1 MVLYI
6 IIIFIWEVAMS
17 MSFLN
22 KGDKIG
28 IISCS
33 NGLSIKNKNT
43 IDELKLNLK
52 SLDIEMVEGD
62 TLYAKE
68 YNLFSGTGEEKAR
81 ALEKLFLDKDIKMIF
96 DISGGD
102 LANEVLDFLDF
113 NLIKENPKPFFGYSD
128 LTVLLNAIYSQCH
141 ITTYNYQLRN
151 LIGKF
156 KEEQMQNFKASFIEG
171 KEDIFNLDYKWI
183 NGSHLEGIVVGGN
196 IRCLLKL
203 AGTKYMPDF
212 KDKILFLESFSG
224 NSAKM
229 VTYITQYKNLGV
241 FNEVKGIILGEFTEM
256 ERENLKPDIVEILKR
271 VIGEI
276 NIPILKTRNL
286 GHGAD
291 AKCIP
296 IGKYLIF
303 K

>member
-1 MVLYI
+1 
-6 IIIFIWEVAMS
+6 MS

-33 NGLSIKNKNT
+33 NGLSIKNKNI

-128 LTVLLNAIYSQCH
+128 LTVLLNAIYSQCD

-183 NGSHLEGIVVGGN
+183 NGSYLEGIVVGGN

-203 AGTKYMPDF
+203 AGTKYMPNF

-276 NIPILKTRNL
+276 NIPILKTRDL

>member
-1 MVLYI
+1 
-6 IIIFIWEVAMS
+6 MS

-28 IISCS
+28 VISCS
-33 NGLSIKNKNT
+33 NGLSIKNKN
-43 IDELKLNLK
+43 IIEELKLNLK
-52 SLDIEMVEGD
+52 SLDIDMVEGD

-128 LTVLLNAIYSQCH
+128 LTVLLNAIYSQCD

-224 NSAKM
+224 NSAKV

-276 NIPILKTRNL
+276 NIPILKTRDL

>member
-1 MVLYI
+1 
-6 IIIFIWEVAMS
+6 MS

-28 IISCS
+28 VISCS
-33 NGLSIKNKNT
+33 NGLSIKNKN
-43 IDELKLNLK
+43 IIEELKLNLK

-128 LTVLLNAIYSQCH
+128 LTVLLNAIYSQCD

-183 NGSHLEGIVVGGN
+183 NGSYLEGIVVGGN

-203 AGTKYMPDF
+203 GGTKYMSNF

-276 NIPILKTRNL
+276 NIPILKTSDL

>member
-1 MVLYI
+1 
-6 IIIFIWEVAMS
+6 MS

-28 IISCS
+28 VISCS
-33 NGLSIKNKNT
+33 NGLSIKNKN
-43 IDELKLNLK
+43 IIEELKLNLK

-102 LANEVLDFLDF
+102 VANEVLDFLDF
-113 NLIKENPKPFFGYSD
+113 KLVKENPKPFFGYSD
-128 LTVLLNAIYSQCH
+128 LTVLLNAIYSQCD

-151 LIGKF
+151 LVGKF

-256 ERENLKPDIVEILKR
+256 EREDLKPDIVEILKR

-276 NIPILKTRNL
+276 NIPILKTSDL

>member
-1 MVLYI
+1 
-6 IIIFIWEVAMS
+6 MS

-28 IISCS
+28 VISCS
-33 NGLSIKNKNT
+33 NGLNIKHKNI

-52 SLDIEMVEGD
+52 SLDIDMVEGD

-128 LTVLLNAIYSQCH
+128 LTVLLNAIYSQCD

-183 NGSHLEGIVVGGN
+183 NGSYLEGIVVGGN

-203 AGTKYMPDF
+203 AGTKYMPNF
-212 KDKILFLESFSG
+212 KYKILFLESFSG

-276 NIPILKTRNL
+276 NIPILKTRDL

>member
-1 MVLYI
+1 
-6 IIIFIWEVAMS
+6 MS

-22 KGDKIG
+22 KGNKIG

-33 NGLSIKNKNT
+33 NGLSIKNKKL

-52 SLDIEMVEGD
+52 SLDIDMVKGD

-171 KEDIFNLDYKWI
+171 KEDIFNLDYEWI

-276 NIPILKTRNL
+276 NIPILKTRDL

>member
-1 MVLYI
+1 
-6 IIIFIWEVAMS
+6 MS

-28 IISCS
+28 VISCS
-33 NGLSIKNKNT
+33 NGLSIKNKNI

-81 ALEKLFLDKDIKMIF
+81 ALEELFLDKDIKMIF

-128 LTVLLNAIYSQCH
+128 LTVLLNAIYSQCD

-171 KEDIFNLDYKWI
+171 KENIFNLDYKWI

-241 FNEVKGIILGEFTEM
+241 FNQVKGIILGEFTEM

-276 NIPILKTRNL
+276 NIPILKTSDL

>member
-1 MVLYI
+1 
-6 IIIFIWEVAMS
+6 MS

-28 IISCS
+28 VISCS
-33 NGLSIKNKNT
+33 NGLNIKNKNI

-52 SLDIEMVEGD
+52 SLDIDMVEGD

-128 LTVLLNAIYSQCH
+128 LTVLLNAIYSQCD

-151 LIGKF
+151 LISKF

-256 ERENLKPDIVEILKR
+256 EREDLKPDIVEILKR

-276 NIPILKTRNL
+276 NIPILKTRDL

>member
-1 MVLYI
+1 
-6 IIIFIWEVAMS
+6 MS

-22 KGDKIG
+22 KGNKIG

-33 NGLSIKNKNT
+33 NGLSIKNKNI

-52 SLDIEMVEGD
+52 SLYIDMVEGD

-151 LIGKF
+151 LIGRF

-203 AGTKYMPDF
+203 AGAKYMPNF

-256 ERENLKPDIVEILKR
+256 EREDLKPDIVEILKR

-276 NIPILKTRNL
+276 NIPILKTSDL

>member
-1 MVLYI
+1 
-6 IIIFIWEVAMS
+6 MS

-22 KGDKIG
+22 KGNKIG

-33 NGLSIKNKNT
+33 NGLSIKNKNI

-52 SLDIEMVEGD
+52 SLDIDMVEGD

-183 NGSHLEGIVVGGN
+183 NGSHLEGRVVGGN

-256 ERENLKPDIVEILKR
+256 EREDLKPDIVEILKR

-276 NIPILKTRNL
+276 NIPILKTRDL

-296 IGKYLIF
+296 IGKYLIL

>member
-1 MVLYI
+1 
-6 IIIFIWEVAMS
+6 MS

-28 IISCS
+28 VISCS
-33 NGLSIKNKNT
+33 NGLSIKNKN
-43 IDELKLNLK
+43 IIEELKLNLK

-96 DISGGD
+96 D
-102 LANEVLDFLDF
+102 
-113 NLIKENPKPFFGYSD
+113 YSD

-171 KEDIFNLDYKWI
+171 KEDIFNLDYEWI
-183 NGSHLEGIVVGGN
+183 NGSHLEGVVVGGN

-276 NIPILKTRNL
+276 NIPILKTRDL

>member
-1 MVLYI
+1 
-6 IIIFIWEVAMS
+6 MS

-33 NGLSIKNKNT
+33 NGLSIKNKNL

-113 NLIKENPKPFFGYSD
+113 NLIKENSKPFFGYSD

-171 KEDIFNLDYKWI
+171 KEDIFNLDYEWI

-276 NIPILKTRNL
+276 NIPILKTRDL

>member
-1 MVLYI
+1 
-6 IIIFIWEVAMS
+6 MS
-17 MSFLN
+17 ISFLN

-33 NGLSIKNKNT
+33 NGLSIKNKN
-43 IDELKLNLK
+43 IIKELKLNFK

-128 LTVLLNAIYSQCH
+128 LTVLLNAIYSQCD

-151 LIGKF
+151 LIGRF

-203 AGTKYMPDF
+203 AGTKYMPNF

-256 ERENLKPDIVEILKR
+256 EREDLKPDIVEILKR

-276 NIPILKTRNL
+276 NIPILKTSDL

>member
-1 MVLYI
+1 
-6 IIIFIWEVAMS
+6 MS

-33 NGLSIKNKNT
+33 NGLSIKNKIL

-151 LIGKF
+151 LISKF

-171 KEDIFNLDYKWI
+171 KEDIFNLDYEWI

-276 NIPILKTRNL
+276 NIPILKTRDL

>member
-1 MVLYI
+1 
-6 IIIFIWEVAMS
+6 MS

-33 NGLSIKNKNT
+33 NGLSIKNKNI

-52 SLDIEMVEGD
+52 SLDIDMVEGD

-128 LTVLLNAIYSQCH
+128 LTVLLNAIYSQCD

-151 LIGKF
+151 LVGKF

-171 KEDIFNLDYKWI
+171 KENIFNLDYKWI

-256 ERENLKPDIVEILKR
+256 EREDLKPDIVEILKR

-276 NIPILKTRNL
+276 NIPILKTRDL

>member
-1 MVLYI
+1 
-6 IIIFIWEVAMS
+6 MS
-17 MSFLN
+17 MSFFN

-33 NGLSIKNKNT
+33 NGLSIKNKSL

-171 KEDIFNLDYKWI
+171 KEDIFNLDYEWI
-183 NGSHLEGIVVGGN
+183 NGSHLEGVVVGGN

-241 FNEVKGIILGEFTEM
+241 FNDVKGIILGEFTEM
-256 ERENLKPDIVEILKR
+256 ERENLKPDIVEILRR

-276 NIPILKTRNL
+276 NIPILKTRDL

>member
-1 MVLYI
+1 
-6 IIIFIWEVAMS
+6 MS

-22 KGDKIG
+22 KGNKIG

-33 NGLSIKNKNT
+33 NGLSIKNKNI

-128 LTVLLNAIYSQCH
+128 LTVLLNAIYSQCDL
-141 ITTYNYQLRN
+141 TTYNYQLRN
-151 LIGKF
+151 LIGRF
-156 KEEQMQNFKASFIEG
+156 KEEQMQNFKDSFIEG

-203 AGTKYMPDF
+203 AGTKYMPNF

-276 NIPILKTRNL
+276 NIPILKTREL

>member
-1 MVLYI
+1 
-6 IIIFIWEVAMS
+6 MS
-17 MSFLN
+17 ISFLN

-33 NGLSIKNKNT
+33 NGLSIKNKKI

-52 SLDIEMVEGD
+52 NLDIEMVEGD

-81 ALEKLFLDKDIKMIF
+81 ALEKLLLDKDIKMIF

-171 KEDIFNLDYKWI
+171 KEDIFNLDYEWI

-256 ERENLKPDIVEILKR
+256 ERENLKPDILEILKR

-276 NIPILKTRNL
+276 NIPILKTSDL

>member
-1 MVLYI
+1 
-6 IIIFIWEVAMS
+6 MS

-22 KGDKIG
+22 KGNKIG

-33 NGLSIKNKNT
+33 NGLSIKNKNI

-128 LTVLLNAIYSQCH
+128 LTVLLNAIYSQCDL
-141 ITTYNYQLRN
+141 TTYNYQLRN
-151 LIGKF
+151 LVGKF

-171 KEDIFNLDYKWI
+171 KEDIFNLDYEWI

-276 NIPILKTRNL
+276 NIPILKTRDL

>member
-1 MVLYI
+1 
-6 IIIFIWEVAMS
+6 

-22 KGDKIG
+22 KGNKIG

-33 NGLSIKNKNT
+33 NGLSIKNKN
-43 IDELKLNLK
+43 IIEELKLNLK

-68 YNLFSGTGEEKAR
+68 YNLFSETGEEKAR

-113 NLIKENPKPFFGYSD
+113 NLIKENPKHFFGYSD
-128 LTVLLNAIYSQCH
+128 LTVLLNAIYSQCD

-151 LIGKF
+151 LVGKF

-171 KEDIFNLDYKWI
+171 KENIFNLDYKWI

-276 NIPILKTRNL
+276 NIPILKTRDL

>member
-1 MVLYI
+1 
-6 IIIFIWEVAMS
+6 MS

-22 KGDKIG
+22 KGNKIG

-33 NGLSIKNKNT
+33 NGLSIKNKNI

-52 SLDIEMVEGD
+52 SLDIDMVEGD

-128 LTVLLNAIYSQCH
+128 LTVLLNAIYSQCD

-183 NGSHLEGIVVGGN
+183 NGSYLEGIVVGGN

-256 ERENLKPDIVEILKR
+256 EREDLKPDIVEILKR

-276 NIPILKTRNL
+276 NIPILKTRDL

>member
-1 MVLYI
+1 
-6 IIIFIWEVAMS
+6 MS

-22 KGDKIG
+22 KGNKIG
-28 IISCS
+28 VISCS
-33 NGLSIKNKNT
+33 NGLSIKNKN
-43 IDELKLNLK
+43 IIEELKLNLK
-52 SLDIEMVEGD
+52 SLDIDMVEGD

-102 LANEVLDFLDF
+102 LANEVLEFLDF

-128 LTVLLNAIYSQCH
+128 LTVLLNAIYSQCDL
-141 ITTYNYQLRN
+141 TTYNYQLRN

-171 KEDIFNLDYKWI
+171 KEDIFNLDYEWI

-203 AGTKYMPDF
+203 AGIKYMPNF

-276 NIPILKTRNL
+276 NIPILKTRDL

>member
-1 MVLYI
+1 
-6 IIIFIWEVAMS
+6 MS

-28 IISCS
+28 VISCS
-33 NGLSIKNKNT
+33 NGLSIKNKN
-43 IDELKLNLK
+43 IIEELKLNLK

-128 LTVLLNAIYSQCH
+128 LTVLLNAIYSQCD

-151 LIGKF
+151 LVGKF

-171 KEDIFNLDYKWI
+171 KENIFNLDYKWI

-276 NIPILKTRNL
+276 NIPILKTRDL

>member
-1 MVLYI
+1 
-6 IIIFIWEVAMS
+6 
-17 MSFLN
+17 
-22 KGDKIG
+22 
-28 IISCS
+28 
-33 NGLSIKNKNT
+33 
-43 IDELKLNLK
+43 
-52 SLDIEMVEGD
+52 
-62 TLYAKE
+62 
-68 YNLFSGTGEEKAR
+68 
-81 ALEKLFLDKDIKMIF
+81 
-96 DISGGD
+96 
-102 LANEVLDFLDF
+102 
-113 NLIKENPKPFFGYSD
+113 
-128 LTVLLNAIYSQCH
+128 
-141 ITTYNYQLRN
+141 
-151 LIGKF
+151 
-156 KEEQMQNFKASFIEG
+156 
-171 KEDIFNLDYKWI
+171 
-183 NGSHLEGIVVGGN
+183 VVGGN

-276 NIPILKTRNL
+276 NIPILKTRDL

>member
-1 MVLYI
+1 
-6 IIIFIWEVAMS
+6 MS
-17 MSFLN
+17 MSFFN

-33 NGLSIKNKNT
+33 NGLSIKNKKL

-156 KEEQMQNFKASFIEG
+156 KEEQMQNFKVSFIEG
-171 KEDIFNLDYKWI
+171 KEDIFNLDYEWI
-183 NGSHLEGIVVGGN
+183 NGSHLEGVVVGGN

-276 NIPILKTRNL
+276 NIPILKTRDL

>member
-1 MVLYI
+1 
-6 IIIFIWEVAMS
+6 
-17 MSFLN
+17 
-22 KGDKIG
+22 
-28 IISCS
+28 
-33 NGLSIKNKNT
+33 
-43 IDELKLNLK
+43 
-52 SLDIEMVEGD
+52 MVEED

-276 NIPILKTRNL
+276 NIPILKTRDL

-296 IGKYLIF
+296 IGKYLIL

>member
-1 MVLYI
+1 
-6 IIIFIWEVAMS
+6 MS

-33 NGLSIKNKNT
+33 NGLSIKNKKL

-52 SLDIEMVEGD
+52 SLDIEMVKGD

-156 KEEQMQNFKASFIEG
+156 KEEQLQNFKASFIEG
-171 KEDIFNLDYKWI
+171 KEDIFNLDYEWI
-183 NGSHLEGIVVGGN
+183 NGSHLEGIIVGGN

-276 NIPILKTRNL
+276 NIPILKTRDL

>member
-1 MVLYI
+1 
-6 IIIFIWEVAMS
+6 MS

-33 NGLSIKNKNT
+33 NGLSIKNKSL

-113 NLIKENPKPFFGYSD
+113 NLIKENSKPFFGYSD

-171 KEDIFNLDYKWI
+171 KEDIFNLDYEWI
-183 NGSHLEGIVVGGN
+183 NGNHLEGIVVGGN

-229 VTYITQYKNLGV
+229 LTYITQYKNLGV

-276 NIPILKTRNL
+276 NIPILKTRDL

>member
-1 MVLYI
+1 
-6 IIIFIWEVAMS
+6 MS

-28 IISCS
+28 VISCS
-33 NGLSIKNKNT
+33 NGLNIKHKNI

-52 SLDIEMVEGD
+52 SLDIDMVEGD

-141 ITTYNYQLRN
+141 IATYNYQLRN

-183 NGSHLEGIVVGGN
+183 NGSHLEGRVVGGN

-256 ERENLKPDIVEILKR
+256 EIEDLKPDIVEILKR

-276 NIPILKTRNL
+276 NIPILKTRDL

-296 IGKYLIF
+296 IGKYLIL

>member
-1 MVLYI
+1 
-6 IIIFIWEVAMS
+6 MS

-22 KGDKIG
+22 KGNKIG

-33 NGLSIKNKNT
+33 NGISIKNKNT

-128 LTVLLNAIYSQCH
+128 LTVLLNAIYSQCD

-171 KEDIFNLDYKWI
+171 KEDIFNLDYEWI
-183 NGSHLEGIVVGGN
+183 NGSYLEGIVVGGN

-256 ERENLKPDIVEILKR
+256 EREDLKPDIVEILNR

-276 NIPILKTRNL
+276 NIPILKTRDL

>member
-1 MVLYI
+1 
-6 IIIFIWEVAMS
+6 MS
-17 MSFLN
+17 ISFLN
-22 KGDKIG
+22 KGNKIG
-28 IISCS
+28 VISCS
-33 NGLSIKNKNT
+33 NGLSIKNKN
-43 IDELKLNLK
+43 IIEELKLNLK
-52 SLDIEMVEGD
+52 SLDIDMVEGD

-128 LTVLLNAIYSQCH
+128 LTVLLNAIYSQCD

-151 LIGKF
+151 LIGRF
-156 KEEQMQNFKASFIEG
+156 KEEQMQNFKDSFIEG

-203 AGTKYMPDF
+203 AGTKYMPNF

-256 ERENLKPDIVEILKR
+256 EREDLKPDIVEILKR

-276 NIPILKTRNL
+276 NIPILKTSDL

>member
-1 MVLYI
+1 M
-6 IIIFIWEVAMS
+6 
-17 MSFLN
+17 
-22 KGDKIG
+22 G

-33 NGLSIKNKNT
+33 NGLSIKNKN
-43 IDELKLNLK
+43 IIEELKLNLK

-128 LTVLLNAIYSQCH
+128 LTVLLNAIYSQCD

-151 LIGKF
+151 LVGKF

-256 ERENLKPDIVEILKR
+256 EREDLKPDIVEILKR

-276 NIPILKTRNL
+276 NIPILKTSDL

>member
-1 MVLYI
+1 
-6 IIIFIWEVAMS
+6 MS

-28 IISCS
+28 VISCS
-33 NGLSIKNKNT
+33 NGLSIKNKN
-43 IDELKLNLK
+43 IIEELKLNLK

-68 YNLFSGTGEEKAR
+68 YNLFSGTVEEKSR

-128 LTVLLNAIYSQCH
+128 LTVLLNAIYSQCN

-276 NIPILKTRNL
+276 NIPILKTRDL

>member
-1 MVLYI
+1 
-6 IIIFIWEVAMS
+6 

-22 KGDKIG
+22 KGNKIG

-33 NGLSIKNKNT
+33 NGLSIKNKNI

-128 LTVLLNAIYSQCH
+128 LTVLLNAIYSQCDL
-141 ITTYNYQLRN
+141 TTYNYQLRN

-171 KEDIFNLDYKWI
+171 KENIFNLDYKWI

-276 NIPILKTRNL
+276 NIPILKTSDL

>member
-1 MVLYI
+1 
-6 IIIFIWEVAMS
+6 MS

-33 NGLSIKNKNT
+33 NGLSIKNKN
-43 IDELKLNLK
+43 IIEELKLNLK
-52 SLDIEMVEGD
+52 SLYIDMVEGD

-128 LTVLLNAIYSQCH
+128 LTVLLNAIYSQCD

-276 NIPILKTRNL
+276 NIPILKTRDL

>member
-1 MVLYI
+1 
-6 IIIFIWEVAMS
+6 

-33 NGLSIKNKNT
+33 NGLSIKNKNL

-171 KEDIFNLDYKWI
+171 KEDIFNLDYEWI
-183 NGSHLEGIVVGGN
+183 NGSHLEGIIVGGN

-256 ERENLKPDIVEILKR
+256 ERENLKPDIVEILRR

-276 NIPILKTRNL
+276 NIPILKTRDL

>member
-1 MVLYI
+1 
-6 IIIFIWEVAMS
+6 MS
-17 MSFLN
+17 ISFLN
-22 KGDKIG
+22 KGNKIG
-28 IISCS
+28 VISCS
-33 NGLSIKNKNT
+33 NGLSIKNKN
-43 IDELKLNLK
+43 IIEELKLNLK
-52 SLDIEMVEGD
+52 SLDIDMVEGD

-81 ALEKLFLDKDIKMIF
+81 ALENLFLDKDIKMIF

-128 LTVLLNAIYSQCH
+128 LTVLLNAIYSQCD

-224 NSAKM
+224 NSAKV

-276 NIPILKTRNL
+276 NIPILKTRDL

>member
-1 MVLYI
+1 
-6 IIIFIWEVAMS
+6 MS

-28 IISCS
+28 VISCS
-33 NGLSIKNKNT
+33 NGLSIKNKN
-43 IDELKLNLK
+43 IIEELKLNLK

-68 YNLFSGTGEEKAR
+68 YNLFSGTVEEKSR

-128 LTVLLNAIYSQCH
+128 LTVLLNAIYSKCH

-171 KEDIFNLDYKWI
+171 KEDIFNLDYEWI

-276 NIPILKTRNL
+276 NIPILKTRDL

>member
-1 MVLYI
+1 
-6 IIIFIWEVAMS
+6 MS
-17 MSFLN
+17 ISFLN

-28 IISCS
+28 VISCS
-33 NGLSIKNKNT
+33 NGLSIKHKNI

-52 SLDIEMVEGD
+52 SLDIDMVEGD

-102 LANEVLDFLDF
+102 LANEALDFLDF
-113 NLIKENPKPFFGYSD
+113 DLIKENPKPFFGYSD

-276 NIPILKTRNL
+276 NIPILKTRDL